1 MQHRGGVRWRFLVI
15 PMIDPEKLAL
25 LRRHAV
31 KGDWSSA
38 ADIYE
43 ELSPAAKGT
52 SVEFLVEE
60 LTLALRLRDARRLAL
75 IVDDLTIPD

>member
-1 MQHRGGVRWRFLVI
+1 
-15 PMIDPEKLAL
+15 MIDSEKLAL
-25 LRRHAV
+25 LRQHAV

-38 ADIYE
+38 AAVYE

-60 LTLALRLRDARRLAL
+60 MTLALRLRDARRLAL
-75 IVDDLTIPD
+75 IVDDLTVPD